1 VLIVVTDPHAT
12 LRENVCARLRP
23 ECQISRHSAPGSTQH
38 PVGPCGSRCQQAGS
52 TVCAA
57 ARPAPGRWRYPRV
70 RDVDPADVVVD
81 APRWCAKMHQTLSV

>member
-1 VLIVVTDPHAT
+1 MRSTAPRVPNLEAFSA
-12 LRENVCARLRP
+12 REHTA
-23 ECQISRHSAPGSTQH
+23 S
-38 PVGPCGSRCQQAGS
+38 VGPCGSRCQQAGS